1 MTFILS
7 NNDNNNNNNNNVLL
21 WCADQFEAV
30 QEELYRRRDECIQ
43 LRTAL
48 ASRDSQPAE
57 NIVNPLLGSEDVELK
72 MAYNSQRDLK
82 RLMIMLNETTY
93 YQIPLIG

>member
-1 MTFILS
+1 M
-7 NNDNNNNNNNNVLL
+7 
-21 WCADQFEAV
+21 
-30 QEELYRRRDECIQ
+30 QEELYRHRDECIQ

-48 ASRDSQPAE
+48 ASRDNHSAE

-82 RLMIMLNETTY
+82 RLTIMLNGTT
-93 YQIPLIG
+93 

>member
-30 QEELYRRRDECIQ
+30 QEELYCRRDECIQ

-57 NIVNPLLGSEDVELK
+57 NIVTPLLGSEDVELK